1 MKLVIETKQQINQF
15 ITLWNL
21 VKETSETVKDQL
33 ERNTLKLWDELVE
46 VAVVDSYKEVS
57 LSKFDNVIKGLP
69 LSNLESEDRQT
80 LYDIHDWAESE
91 LKLIN
96 GIGEKTAQAIYDVKE
111 KMKDAMK
118 ESIRPQ
124 FDPDNLTEKQ
134 ISFLTYF
141 YKIINHKDR
150 LEMTHEL
157 RTQLK
162 GEITPLIPTLKEKK
176 NGFLSIFQRRTKKT
190 EIEEAI
196 ARVNLLVNDVKKLED
211 HVSFF
216 IREPIAPSDVTN
228 DFIQQNAVYFAEI
241 EKVIGTTHDAD
252 NVDLSQDEIDEIFN
266 YQINLAGMK
275 ATLRS
280 YQEFGAKYALRYKR
294 TLLGDEMGLG
304 KTMQGLAMFNH
315 LNNKGK
321 QHGVVVCP
329 LSLLSNWE
337 RETKKFTSLQTYIFH
352 GAKRDS
358 AKVAWLKRGGVLIT
372 TYEHTMRLEL
382 GEGNP
387 LDAIVV
393 DEAHYIKNP
402 AAKRTKS
409 VNRLVK
415 KATYALLMTGTPM
428 ENRLDE
434 MKQLISVLN
443 EPIASQISTDLYHI
457 EPNRFRQLVAPVY
470 LRRNRD
476 DVLDELPELSEVVV
490 QVPFGDEERE
500 VYEQGVYKGN
510 MMLMRRAAWT
520 GGTPEKSPKLG
531 RLLHICEEAKANN
544 RKVLVFSFFRSVL
557 EVVTKHLVGST
568 FEAITGDVSPS
579 ERQAIIDAFTKGSA
593 GSVLVSQI
601 TAGGVG
607 LNIQAASIVIL
618 CEPQWKPSTEV
629 QAISRAYR
637 MGQARNVIVYRLYTE
652 DSVDITMDELL
663 HEKQK
668 VFDQYAKE
676 SDVGNE
682 SLSRSDEKDKDKALT
697 QQILKIEKERLE
709 QKEVVQ

>member
-1 MKLVIETKQQINQF
+1 MIETKQDIGQF
-15 ITLWNL
+15 IIRWNL
-21 VKETSETVKDQL
+21 LNRASATVQENL
-33 ERNTLKLWDELVE
+33 EYDALKLWDELVD
-46 VAVVDSYKEVS
+46 VAVIETYKEVS
-57 LSKFDNVIKGLP
+57 LDKFSEVIKGLP
-69 LSNLESEDRQT
+69 ITNLKGDGRET
-80 LYDIHDWAESE
+80 LYDIHDYDEYE
-91 LKLIN
+91 LTLID
-96 GIGEKTAQAIYDVKE
+96 GIGEKSAHAIYDVKE
-111 KMKDAMK
+111 KMKDALK
-118 ESIRPQ
+118 QSTRPT
-124 FDPDNLTEKQ
+124 FDADNLTELQ
-134 ISFLTYF
+134 VSFLTVF
-141 YKIINHKDR
+141 YKLINYKSSLKEISR
-150 LEMTHEL
+150 LKTQLDKEMT
-157 RTQLK
+157 T
-162 GEITPLIPTLKEKK
+162 LIPTLKEKK
-176 NGFLSIFQRRTKKT
+176 NAFFSLFQSKVKKLA
-190 EIEEAI
+190 IDEAI
-196 ARVNLLVNDVKKLED
+196 ERVNTLVNDVKQLEE

-216 IREPIAPSDVTN
+216 TSEPITKSDIMN
-228 DFIQQNAVYFAEI
+228 DFINQNATYFAEI
-241 EKVIGTTHDAD
+241 EKLVGATHDAD
-252 NVDLSQDEIDEIFN
+252 VDLSQDEIDDIFN
-266 YQINLAGMK
+266 FPIQLEGMK

-280 YQEFGAKYALRYKR
+280 YQDFGAKYALTYKR

-315 LNNKGK
+315 LHNERE
-321 QHGVVVCP
+321 QIHGIVVCP
-329 LSLLSNWE
+329 LSLLSNWD

-358 AKVAWLKRGGVLIT
+358 AKAAWLKRGGLLIT

-382 GEGNP
+382 DQNNS

-393 DEAHYIKNP
+393 DEAHYIKIP

-409 VNRLVK
+409 VNSLLK
-415 KATYALLMTGTPM
+415 KAEYALLMTGTPI

-443 EPIASQISTDLYHI
+443 KSIADEISTDLYYI
-457 EPNRFRQLVAPVY
+457 EPNKFRQLVAPVY

-476 DVLDELPELSEVVV
+476 DVLEELPELSETTI
-490 QVPFGDEERE
+490 QVPFGKEERE
-500 VYEQGVYKGN
+500 VYEQGVLSGN

-520 GGTPEKSPKLG
+520 GGSPEKSPKLE
-531 RLLHICEEAKANN
+531 RLLQICEEAKEND

-557 EVVTKHLVGST
+557 DVVTKHLGENTYEPIS
-568 FEAITGDVSPS
+568 GDVSPS
-579 ERQAIIDAFTKGSA
+579 ERQVIIDEFTAGPA

-663 HEKQK
+663 HKKQEI
-668 VFDQYAKE
+668 FDQYAKE

-682 SLSRSDEKDKDKALT
+682 SLSRAEVNDRDKALT
-697 QQILKIEKERLE
+697 KQILAIEKERLE
-709 QKEVVQ
+709 KKEFTA